1 MLAGASYLDMIHYH
15 VHIDS
20 VSKIVWKTVLA
31 IARRIDNIKLP
42 STPEEFLSIAKVW
55 SDLQV
60 KRWGTILTGG
70 TFHSLY
76 PTTILLNVSVTLLI
90 ISSGALFQPTL
101 VKSLASLFLVM
112 KCFTH
117 LFITKVFPIVPPD
130 IGQYLSILLNRS
142 NPDCDF
148 VSINAILV
156 FQSTSS
162 SIVSS
167 TSIPSNERSEIIES
181 SRIVSSSY
189 CVSLIVYL
197 LLEVVVFTATQ
208 M

>member
-1 MLAGASYLDMIHYH
+1 MSTSLSSYCL
-15 VHIDS
+15 
-20 VSKIVWKTVLA
+20 L
-31 IARRIDNIKLP
+31 
-42 STPEEFLSIAKVW
+42 
-55 SDLQV
+55 
-60 KRWGTILTGG
+60 
-70 TFHSLY
+70 
-76 PTTILLNVSVTLLI
+76 LLNMSVTLLI

-101 VKSLASLFLVM
+101 VKSLASLFLFM

-117 LFITKVFPIVPPD
+117 LFITKVCPIVPPY
-130 IGQYLSILLNRS
+130 IGQYFSMLLNRS

-156 FQSTSS
+156 FLFTSS

-189 CVSLIVYL
+189 GVSLIVYL
-197 LLEVVVFTATQ
+197 L
-208 M
+208 